1 MKAVRIHE
9 HGGPDVLRYEE
20 VPIPE
25 IRPDEVL
32 VRVRACAMNHLD
44 LWVRK
49 GLPNIPLPHILGSD
63 VAGEVEA
70 VGELIED
77 VNVGD
82 PVVISPGLSCGRC
95 QMCLLGRDNL
105 CREYK
110 ILGEHVDGGYAE
122 YVKVPAIN
130 IIPKP
135 ERLSFEEAAAVPLVF
150 LTAWNMLVTRAQ
162 VRPGED
168 VLVWGAG
175 SGVGSAA
182 IQIAKLF
189 GARVIAVAGEDWKL
203 EKAKE
208 LGADITLN
216 HRTQDVLQEVRRLTG
231 RRGVDIVFE
240 HVGAATWEVSI
251 KSLARGGRMVTCGAT
266 SGAQAQTDIRYLFS
280 KQLSILGTFMGSKG
294 EVLEVMRLVEEG
306 KLRPIVHRVFPL
318 REAAK
323 AHQMLEEREHF
334 GKLVLVP

>member
-9 HGGPDVLRYEE
+9 HGGPEVLRYEE
-20 VPIPE
+20 VPTPE

-70 VGELIED
+70 VGELVEG
-77 VNVGD
+77 VHVGD

-95 QMCLLGRDNL
+95 QMCLSGRDNL

-122 YVKVPAIN
+122 YVKVPATN
-130 IIPKP
+130 VIPKP

-189 GARVIAVAGEDWKL
+189 GAHVIAVAGEDWKL

-208 LGADITLN
+208 LGADVTLN

-231 RRGVDIVFE
+231 KRGVDIVFE

-294 EVLEVMRLVEEG
+294 EVLEVIRLVEEG
-306 KLRPIVHRVFPL
+306 KLRPVVHRVFPL

-323 AHQMLEEREHF
+323 AHRTLEEREHF

>member
-9 HGGPDVLRYEE
+9 HGGPEVLRYEE
-20 VPIPE
+20 VPTPE

-70 VGELIED
+70 VGELVEG
-77 VNVGD
+77 VHVGD

-95 QMCLLGRDNL
+95 QMCLSGRDNL

-122 YVKVPAIN
+122 YVKVPATN
-130 IIPKP
+130 VIPKP

-208 LGADITLN
+208 LGADVTLN

-231 RRGVDIVFE
+231 KRGVDIVFE

-306 KLRPIVHRVFPL
+306 KLRPVVHRVFPL

-323 AHQMLEEREHF
+323 AHRTLEEREHF

>member
-9 HGGPDVLRYEE
+9 HGGPEVLRYEE
-20 VPIPE
+20 VPTPE
-25 IRPDEVL
+25 IRPNEVL

-70 VGELIED
+70 VGELVEG
-77 VNVGD
+77 VHVGD

-95 QMCLLGRDNL
+95 QMCLSGRDNL

-122 YVKVPAIN
+122 YVKVPATN
-130 IIPKP
+130 VIPKP

-208 LGADITLN
+208 LGADVTLN

-231 RRGVDIVFE
+231 KRGVDIVFE

-306 KLRPIVHRVFPL
+306 KLRPVVHRVFPL

-323 AHQMLEEREHF
+323 AHRTLEEREHF